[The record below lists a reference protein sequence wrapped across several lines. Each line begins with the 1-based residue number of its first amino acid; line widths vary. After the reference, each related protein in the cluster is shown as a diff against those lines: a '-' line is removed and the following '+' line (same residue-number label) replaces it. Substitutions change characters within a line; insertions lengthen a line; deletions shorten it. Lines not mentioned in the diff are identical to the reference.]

1 MKNWRKRNTSVILT
15 FVMAAVLM
23 LFAVPAYAAEGSPV
37 NSADELKN
45 AFKEGGT
52 FYLADDIGLTFGK
65 DTNVCVDKVTLNLD
79 LNGHAITFAGATEYS
94 AIDVRGGG
102 KLYLSDSKGGGKIE
116 QESGAKYDRAF
127 DVSDS
132 GSLLCMNGGMITGF
146 TNDTDSNGPVNG
158 GAVIVKKAGSFEMTG
173 GKITNCKG
181 TNGGAVYVTSD
192 NSTFIM
198 NGGTITNCSA
208 RNGGGVYGNG
218 YEQGTGGQSGH
229 RYENV
234 SLTMTG
240 GEIKGNTA
248 TSWGGGVY
256 DGEYVSFTMT
266 GGKISGN
273 NSGSSSSGD
282 NGCGMFV
289 NDYGVFA
296 MTGGE
301 ISGNIRDGVL
311 VMGANS
317 VTLGGTAKIAGN
329 GSGSNANLYLSS
341 SYQKGIAIGNGTNG
355 ASRPAAGMEIWLE
368 SSNSDITDGTAQPG
382 DEAYF
387 HSDNEYVLLRY
398 DADGKKIVAIPAAAE
413 LIRDQKIISRYA
425 ALGDAVEAAEHGDTV
440 ALIRKNDEQVTVSKE
455 IIVKKNGQT
464 FTGKI
469 NAGEHYTVTEIDD
482 GWKVQ
487 KTKYTVTLS
496 NGEGSGQTSVQA
508 TYGDKLPDVT
518 VPAWENHIF
527 EGYFTEQNGG
537 GDRYI
542 DENGKGVKEWDKD
555 SNDVTLYA
563 CWQDSAKVESMDLL
577 LGGDIGMRY
586 HVAVNDPALRNN
598 GAATV
603 SIGSKKPSSIT
614 KTFSEA
620 SKDSRGRGVFPF
632 NVSSVQMAE
641 PVTIDFKDGERTVT
655 SLSKSVEDYYGLI
668 KDNPSVTDAQKEM
681 VRALVNYGYYAQQAL
696 SKTRGWTIGTDYA
709 ASSRHGDLIST
720 AEDLEAYKPVVSGT
734 GDDVKDIQLSLLLDS
749 ETTLCVYVETA
760 DGNAPEV
767 TVDGETVSPEKDE
780 NDGMWRVRISSI
792 DALNLSTVHT
802 VTANGYTV
810 RLSALSYAAA
820 TEDSDTIDA
829 MRALRDYSLA
839 TLKANGKKVLT
850 SATVEQSEYDYTG
863 EAVSPAVTA
872 YAGEEAV
879 TGCDVTWSGNLTD
892 AGIYSGVVTKEGYVG
907 GVTVKVTIKAKKVEV
922 PVAVEGLVYNGS
934 ELTGVKEGVGYTLT
948 GHTAT
953 NAGSYTATAKISS
966 TNYRWADETIEPKTI
981 KWGIAKKPIAVPTA
995 VTGLVYTGN
1004 TQTGVKEGVGYT
1016 LTGNTATDAGSYTA
1030 TATFSSTN
1038 YCWTDGGTEDASI
1051 SWSIAKKPIAVP
1063 AAVTGLVY
1071 NGSEQTG
1078 VNPGDGYTL
1087 ADHTATNAGSYTATA
1102 KISSTNY
1109 CWTGGAT
1116 EDASITWSIAKA
1128 DPQVKEGIKVLY
1140 HPNGGS
1146 AEFSGSMNVDGTFR
1160 YDPANGTTTFTPE
1173 DTDNY
1178 NTVNVNAEVTNDE
1191 TAATPE
1197 VLLSTVATPSEGQE

>member
-1 MKNWRKRNTSVILT
+1 MKNWRKKNTSVILT
-15 FVMAAVLM
+15 LVMAAVLM

-45 AFKEGGT
+45 AFEKGGT
-52 FYLADDIGLTFGK
+52 FYLADDIGLTFGT

-79 LNGHAITFAGATEYS
+79 LNGHTITFAGDTEYS

-192 NSTFIM
+192 NSTFRM
-198 NGGTITNCSA
+198 SGGEITKCSA

-289 NDYGVFA
+289 NDYGVFT

-341 SYQKGIAIGNGTNG
+341 SYQKGITIGSGTNG

-368 SSNSDITDGTAQPG
+368 SSNSDITDSTAQPG

-413 LIRDQKIISRYA
+413 LIRAQKTIGFYA
-425 ALGDAVEAAEHGDTV
+425 TLGDAVEAAEHGDTV
-440 ALIRKNDEQVTVSKE
+440 ALIRKNGEQVTVSKE

-527 EGYFTEQNGG
+527 EGYFTEQNGE

-620 SKDSRGRGVFPF
+620 SKDTSGRGVFPF
-632 NVSSVQMAE
+632 NVSSIQMAE
-641 PVTIDFKDGERTVT
+641 PVTVEFKDGNNKNVT
-655 SLSKSVEDYYGLI
+655 GASKSIEDYYDLI

-681 VRALVNYGYYAQQAL
+681 VRALVNYGYYAQLAL

-709 ASSRHGDLIST
+709 ASSQHGELIST
-720 AEDLEAYKPVVSGT
+720 TEDLEAYKPVISGT

-749 ETTLCVYVETA
+749 ETTLCVYVETKNG
-760 DGNAPEV
+760 DAPEV
-767 TVDGETVSPEKDE
+767 TVDGETVKPEEDKK
-780 NDGMWRVRISSI
+780 DGMWLVRISNI

-802 VTANGYTV
+802 VTANGCTV

-820 TEDSDTIDA
+820 TEDSDTINA

-839 TLKANGKKVLT
+839 TLKANGKAVLI
-850 SATVEQSEYDYTG
+850 SAMAEQSEYEYTG

-872 YAGEEAV
+872 YTGEEAV

-892 AGIYSGVVTKEGYVG
+892 AGIYTGVVTKEGYVG
-907 GVTVKVTIKAKKVEV
+907 GVTVKVTIKAKKVNV
-922 PVAVEGLVYNGS
+922 PEAVTGFVYTGS
-934 ELTGVKEGVGYTLT
+934 IQTGVNSGEGYTLT
-948 GHTAT
+948 GH
-953 NAGSYTATAKISS
+953 
-966 TNYRWADETIEPKTI
+966 
-981 KWGIAKKPIAVPTA
+981 
-995 VTGLVYTGN
+995 
-1004 TQTGVKEGVGYT
+1004 
-1016 LTGNTATDAGSYTA
+1016 TATDAGSYTA
-1030 TATFSSTN
+1030 TAT
-1038 YCWTDGGTEDASI
+1038 
-1051 SWSIAKKPIAVP
+1051 
-1063 AAVTGLVY
+1063 L
-1071 NGSEQTG
+1071 
-1078 VNPGDGYTL
+1078 
-1087 ADHTATNAGSYTATA
+1087 
-1102 KISSTNY
+1102 SSTNY
-1109 CWTGGAT
+1109 CWTGET
-1116 EDASITWSIAKA
+1116 IESKTIEWRIDKA
-1128 DPQVKEGIKVLY
+1128 DPTVKDSVTVTY
-1140 HPNGGS
+1140 NPNGGS
-1146 AEFSGSMNVDGTFR
+1146 ATFIGSMNVEGKFN
-1160 YDPANGTTTFTPE
+1160 YDPSNGTTFTPN
-1173 DTDNY
+1173 DTQNY
-1178 NTVNVNAEVTNDE
+1178 NTVSVKADVTEDLR
-1191 TAATPE
+1191 AATPE
-1197 VLLSTVATPSEGQE
+1197 APLNSAMATPSVTSSK

>member
-1 MKNWRKRNTSVILT
+1 MMKNWRKRNTSVILA

-52 FYLADDIGLTFGK
+52 FYLADDIGLTFGT

-79 LNGHAITFAGATEYS
+79 LNGHTITFAGDTEYS

-181 TNGGAVYVTSD
+181 ANGGAVYVTSD
-192 NSTFIM
+192 NSTFRM
-198 NGGTITNCSA
+198 SGGEITNCSA

-289 NDYGVFA
+289 NDYGVFTMA
-296 MTGGE
+296 GGE

-355 ASRPAAGMEIWLE
+355 ASRPETGMEIWLE
-368 SSNSDITDGTAQPG
+368 SSNSDITDSTAQPG

-387 HSDNEYVLLRY
+387 HSDNEYVLIRY
-398 DADGKKIVAIPAAAE
+398 DADGKKIVAIPAVAE
-413 LIRDQKIISRYA
+413 LVRDQKTIGFYA
-425 ALGDAVEAAEHGDTV
+425 TLGDAVEAAEHGDTV
-440 ALIRKNDEQVTVSKE
+440 ALIRKNSESVTVSKE

-527 EGYFTEQNGG
+527 EGYFTEQNGE

-563 CWQDSAKVESMDLL
+563 CWQDGAKVESMDLL

-586 HVAVNDPALRNN
+586 HVAVNVPALRKN

-620 SKDSRGRGVFPF
+620 SKDTSGRGVFPF
-632 NVSSVQMAE
+632 NVSSIQMAE
-641 PVTIDFKDGERTVT
+641 PVTVEFKDGNNKNVT
-655 SLSKSVEDYYGLI
+655 GASRSIEDYYGLI

-709 ASSRHGDLIST
+709 ASGRHGDLIST

-749 ETTLCVYVETA
+749 ETTLCVYVETKNG
-760 DGNAPEV
+760 DAPAV
-767 TVDGETVSPEKDE
+767 TVDGDSVSPEKQSDSR
-780 NDGMWRVRISSI
+780 WLVRISNI
-792 DALNLSTVHT
+792 DALNLSTIHT

-879 TGCDVTWSGNLTD
+879 TGDVTWSGNLTD
-892 AGIYSGVVTKEGYVG
+892 AGIYTGVVTKEGYVG

-922 PVAVEGLVYNGS
+922 PAAVESLVYTGNTQTGVIGGEGYTLTGHTATDAGSYTATATLSSTNYRWADETIEPKTIEWSIAKKPIAVPTAISGLVYTGS
-934 ELTGVKEGVGYTLT
+934 IQTGVNSGEGYTLT

-953 NAGSYTATAKISS
+953 NAGSYTATATLSS

-981 KWGIAKKPIAVPTA
+981 EWRI
-995 VTGLVYTGN
+995 
-1004 TQTGVKEGVGYT
+1004 
-1016 LTGNTATDAGSYTA
+1016 D
-1030 TATFSSTN
+1030 
-1038 YCWTDGGTEDASI
+1038 
-1051 SWSIAKKPIAVP
+1051 
-1063 AAVTGLVY
+1063 
-1071 NGSEQTG
+1071 
-1078 VNPGDGYTL
+1078 
-1087 ADHTATNAGSYTATA
+1087 
-1102 KISSTNY
+1102 
-1109 CWTGGAT
+1109 
-1116 EDASITWSIAKA
+1116 KA
-1128 DPQVKEGIKVLY
+1128 DPTVKDSVTVTY
-1140 HPNGGS
+1140 NPNGGS
-1146 AEFSGSMNVDGTFR
+1146 ATFTGSMNVEGKFN
-1160 YDPANGTTTFTPE
+1160 YDPSNGTTFTPN
-1173 DTDNY
+1173 DTQNY
-1178 NTVNVNAEVTNDE
+1178 NTVSVKADVTEDLR
-1191 TAATPE
+1191 AATPE
-1197 VLLSTVATPSEGQE
+1197 APLNSAMATPSVTSSK

>member
-1 MKNWRKRNTSVILT
+1 MMKNWRKRNTSVILAL
-15 FVMAAVLM
+15 VMAAVLM

-79 LNGHAITFAGATEYS
+79 LNGHTITFAGDTEYS

-192 NSTFIM
+192 NSTFRM
-198 NGGTITNCSA
+198 SGGEITNCSA

-289 NDYGVFA
+289 NDYGVFTMA
-296 MTGGE
+296 GGE

-355 ASRPAAGMEIWLE
+355 ASRPAAGMEIWL
-368 SSNSDITDGTAQPG
+368 SPSASDITDSTAQPG

-413 LIRDQKIISRYA
+413 LIRAQKTIGFYA
-425 ALGDAVEAAEHGDTV
+425 TLGDAVEAAEHGDTV
-440 ALIRKNDEQVTVSKE
+440 ALIRKNGEQVTVSKE

-563 CWQDSAKVESMDLL
+563 CWQDGAKVESMDLL

-586 HVAVNDPALRNN
+586 HVAVNDPALRKN

-620 SKDSRGRGVFPF
+620 SKDTSGRGVFPF

-641 PVTIDFKDGERTVT
+641 PVTVEFKDGNNKNVT
-655 SLSKSVEDYYGLI
+655 SASRSIEDYYGLI

-720 AEDLEAYKPVVSGT
+720 AEDLEAYKPVISGT

-749 ETTLCVYVETA
+749 ETTLCVYVETKNG
-760 DGNAPEV
+760 DAPAV
-767 TVDGETVSPEKDE
+767 TVDGETVSPEKQSDSR
-780 NDGMWRVRISSI
+780 WLVRISNI
-792 DALNLSTVHT
+792 DALNLSTIHT

-839 TLKANGKKVLT
+839 TLKANGKQVLT
-850 SATVEQSEYDYTG
+850 SATAEQSEYDYTG
-863 EAVSPAVTA
+863 KAVSPAVTA
-872 YAGEEAV
+872 YAGKEAV

-892 AGIYSGVVTKEGYVG
+892 AGIYTGVVTKEGYVG

-922 PVAVEGLVYNGS
+922 PAAVEGLVYTGS
-934 ELTGVKEGVGYTLT
+934 IRTGVIGGEGYTLT

-953 NAGSYTATAKISS
+953 DAGSYTATAALSS

-981 KWGIAKKPIAVPTA
+981 EWSIAKKPIAVPTA
-995 VTGLVYTGN
+995 ISGLVYTGSI
-1004 TQTGVKEGVGYT
+1004 QTGVNSGEGYT
-1016 LTGNTATDAGSYTA
+1016 LTGHTATDAGSYTA
-1030 TATFSSTN
+1030 TAALSSTN
-1038 YCWTDGGTEDASI
+1038 YCWTDETIEPKTIEWRID
-1051 SWSIAKKPIAVP
+1051 
-1063 AAVTGLVY
+1063 
-1071 NGSEQTG
+1071 
-1078 VNPGDGYTL
+1078 
-1087 ADHTATNAGSYTATA
+1087 
-1102 KISSTNY
+1102 
-1109 CWTGGAT
+1109 
-1116 EDASITWSIAKA
+1116 KA
-1128 DPQVKEGIKVLY
+1128 DPTVKDSVTVTY
-1140 HPNGGS
+1140 NPNGGS
-1146 AEFSGSMNVDGTFR
+1146 ATFIGSMNVEGKFN
-1160 YDPANGTTTFTPE
+1160 YDPSNGTTFTPN
-1173 DTDNY
+1173 DTQNY
-1178 NTVNVNAEVTNDE
+1178 NTVSVKADVTERPVDCLAECTLSRFRKDRGDYVYKLCKACNLYAVCMVKESDCHSTKGKGIKKAVVVFKN
-1191 TAATPE
+1191 PRGLFPWMRLL
-1197 VLLSTVATPSEGQE
+1197 VLLVPDVPFIKGKHHGLV